1 MSLVFVSDVINEN
14 NCIHHIMDNLY
25 LGNSNSR
32 KYINLYKISRIIE
45 IGEEDEISK
54 YPEINNIDKFT
65 IKIPDNRNV
74 NIQPY
79 FEDVWNFIK
88 KDNSNILI
96 KFKMGT
102 SRSVAFSISYLIK
115 YKNMNFEQSID
126 FIKEIRGENIYTK
139 PNIGFTKILK
149 KLYYIK

>member
-1 MSLVFVSDVINEN
+1 
-14 NCIHHIMDNLY
+14 MDNLY

-79 FEDVWNFIK
+79 FEDDWNFIK

-96 KFKMGT
+96 QCKMGT
-102 SRSVAFSISYLIK
+102 SRSVAFAISYLIK